1 MLCSSEDKEIP
12 MPHWEEHSDQWGRD
26 KGMYGCC
33 ANVVAFQSPGVPGDL
48 ISLSHIVFC
57 SHTFGALSDPL
68 FLDGVALC
76 SGLPKMVE
84 GLALFAS
91 HKATYEAVF

>member
-1 MLCSSEDKEIP
+1 

-57 SHTFGALSDPL
+57 SHTFGALNDPL

-76 SGLPKMVE
+76 SGLPKAEQDGRRSCPVC
-84 GLALFAS
+84 LP
-91 HKATYEAVF
+91 